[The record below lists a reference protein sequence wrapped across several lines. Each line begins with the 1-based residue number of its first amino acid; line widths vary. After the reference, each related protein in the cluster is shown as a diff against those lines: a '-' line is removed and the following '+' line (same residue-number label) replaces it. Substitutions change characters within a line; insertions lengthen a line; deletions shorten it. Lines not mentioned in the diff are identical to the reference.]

1 MPTAALSPLTVMHR
15 MKPDGYRDN
24 PLVEKLR
31 ILAGE
36 IQEQT
41 DKAHALLAPIYLP
54 DTGKNDLVDW
64 AGHSPLQLEYFE
76 GKRGDCKLVN
86 IRVRGAIVPSDY
98 LSDALWQEASEFV
111 SSWQE
116 AQKEAAQDDAMQ
128 RRGEERRDLFA

>member
-1 MPTAALSPLTVMHR
+1 MPTVPSPSTVLHR

-31 ILAGE
+31 QLANE
-36 IQEQT
+36 LQEQT
-41 DKAHALLAPIYLP
+41 DTAHALLAAIYQP

-64 AGHSPLQLEYFE
+64 AEHSPLQLEYFE

-128 RRGEERRDLFA
+128 RRGEERRDRAA